1 MGLLDLEDE
10 HLANAKL
17 VMSTQ
22 GIKIDRV
29 QKQLKELHD
38 PHGV

>member
-1 MGLLDLEDE
+1 MGVLDLEDE

-17 VMSTQ
+17 VMFTQ

-29 QKQLKELHD
+29 QQQLKKFHD
-38 PHGV
+38 PHGA